1 MSTNSAGL
9 SPQEHD
15 EVRATMVAG
24 LEKLRRSRHRR
35 GQFVAAGV
43 ALVMVGG
50 VTSGTLSLFGLL
62 PTTQAPPPAATP
74 TAEPEAV
81 APDQCL
87 TYQNAALE
95 TIPEGAALAAA
106 IRAADL
112 PAGYVM
118 SPGITV
124 AEAPDAEGAGLEAVV
139 RVCGEAVSTAELKE
153 IGNSLAA
160 SITADPASDDLS
172 TLIVEPWVPIESD
185 AIGADPRGAAIRT
198 DFQEYDWSNPAAPP
212 VDAWE

>member
-1 MSTNSAGL
+1 MSTNRAGL

-50 VTSGTLSLFGLL
+50 ATSGTLSLFGLL

-74 TAEPEAV
+74 TAE
-81 APDQCL
+81 APDPCL
-87 TYQNAALE
+87 TYENAALE

-118 SPGITV
+118 SPGISV
-124 AEAPDAEGAGLEAVV
+124 AEVPAAEGAGLEAVV
-139 RVCGEAVSTAELKE
+139 RVCGDPVSSTELKE
-153 IGNSLAA
+153 IGDGLAA
-160 SITADPASDDLS
+160 SIAAHPASDDLT
-172 TLIVEPWVPIESD
+172 TLIVEPWSRVSSD
-185 AIGADPRGAAIRT
+185 AISADPQRPAIRT
-198 DFQEYDWSNPAAPP
+198 DFQEHDWSNPAAPP